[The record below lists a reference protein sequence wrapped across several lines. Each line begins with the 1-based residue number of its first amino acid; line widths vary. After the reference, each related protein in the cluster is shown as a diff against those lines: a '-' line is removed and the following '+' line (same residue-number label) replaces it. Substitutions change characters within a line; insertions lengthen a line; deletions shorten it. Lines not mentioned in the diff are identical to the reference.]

1 MSEPDLSPR
10 QAPPPRRRRRWGVV
24 AFLVL
29 VVGAL
34 GVILYQGLANATLYF
49 CNADEVGVRSEC
61 SGDKRFRLQGTVD
74 NGSVVEDGGT
84 LHFTVTYNGA
94 TIPVTYQGDP
104 GGIFQE
110 GIPTVVVERPA
121 MRHEVGGER
130 GLRRRPHPGEA
141 HRAVHR
147 GEPGPGSRRRAM
159 TEQAPWVAR

>member
-24 AFLVL
+24 AFLVVL
-29 VVGAL
+29 VGAL

-49 CNADEVGVRSEC
+49 CNADEVGHRSEC
-61 SGDKRFRLQGTVD
+61 TGEKRFRLQGTVD
-74 NGSVVEDGGT
+74 HGSVAEDGGT
-84 LHFTVTYNGA
+84 LHFTVSYNGA
-94 TIPVTYQGDP
+94 TIPVTYQGEP

-110 GIPTVVVERPA
+110 GIPTVVEGR
-121 MRHEVGGER
+121 MQGDD
-130 GLRRRPHPGEA
+130 LRRRPHPREA